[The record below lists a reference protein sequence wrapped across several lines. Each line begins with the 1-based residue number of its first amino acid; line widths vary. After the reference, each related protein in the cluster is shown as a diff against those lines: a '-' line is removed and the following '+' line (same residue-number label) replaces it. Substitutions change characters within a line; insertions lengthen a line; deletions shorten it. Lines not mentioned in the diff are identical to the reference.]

1 MYFHQCTESLF
12 INVLYNRG
20 SMLVNALYSSI
31 YIIIYFSHIVK
42 FWISKRILVQ
52 DTFDTLS
59 NVLSE
64 TFNILSAT

>member
-52 DTFDTLS
+52 DTFNTLS